1 MEYFSF
7 KSNEKKA
14 SDFYKNKLYF
24 SNKQKKTII
33 GKTSFACVSSTTSSI
48 SALNLR
54 NISSSKTRF
63 NRKLRLG

>member
-24 SNKQKKTII
+24 KHDIFDL
-33 GKTSFACVSSTTSSI
+33 SFK
-48 SALNLR
+48 LE